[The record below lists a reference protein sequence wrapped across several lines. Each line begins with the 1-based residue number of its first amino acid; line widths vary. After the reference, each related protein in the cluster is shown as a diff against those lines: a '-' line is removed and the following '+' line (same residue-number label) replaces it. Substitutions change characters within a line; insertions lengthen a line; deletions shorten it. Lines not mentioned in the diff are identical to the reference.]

1 MPDLATSITRPAPPL
16 LAHIDPF
23 AHGPLET
30 RLIYPSHAPQGL
42 ADKIKLF
49 FLKPLMTLAA
59 RNEVKAFLLNEDISG
74 LESAKKL
81 LSDIRKDPFRS
92 VSETELSEVLADA
105 SLHKISISGNFSQL
119 VESHFKDPDHLE
131 QAFHQLLPPLNKTEA
146 RALTSFIA
154 FVRDPSSLLD
164 RRDRRAIDLL
174 LQKMY
179 AMEPPTAL
187 LGVLGSYQEDYWQA
201 YENAANTGI
210 GFREIGN
217 KSELTSACDEL
228 HDRFPLHERE
238 CIQTFEKFT
247 ANSSISDT
255 NRASLQRF
263 MIQFSH
269 HYAKLSRDTI
279 ISLLPAVIAVED
291 ALEGKALLEK
301 FILPEEK
308 PAAEVNLASE
318 LLFRVR
324 NGSSY
329 SPSAT
334 LALIEYISIKSRIK
348 RLESALAR
356 TESLL
361 SRATEQKSSQL
372 EKHKLAALRK
382 KRLPGKQTKK
392 NVLAYK
398 GVWAS
403 STKGAEEKRA
413 ELSSLKNRLINPESR
428 VRLAYVVSHPDLLLQ
443 SLPSIGEKSR
453 ETAKRVLEELRID
466 LIDYGRNEA
475 ARPRHSAPHSSA

>member
-1 MPDLATSITRPAPPL
+1 MPDLATSIARAAPPL

-59 RNEVKAFLLNEDISG
+59 RNEVKAFLLSEHISG
-74 LESAKKL
+74 LESAQKL

-119 VESHFKDPDHLE
+119 VESHFKNPDHLQ

-146 RALTSFIA
+146 RALTSFID

-174 LQKMY
+174 LQKMHTVG
-179 AMEPPTAL
+179 PPAAL
-187 LGVLGSYQEDYWQA
+187 LGVLSSCQEDYWQA

-210 GFREIGN
+210 GFREVGN
-217 KSELTSACDEL
+217 NSELGSACDEL
-228 HDRFPLHERE
+228 HDRFPLHEKE
-238 CIQTFEKFT
+238 CIQAFEKFT

-255 NRASLQRF
+255 HPALLQRF
-263 MIQFSH
+263 LVQFSH
-269 HYAKLSRDTI
+269 HYAKLSRDTV
-279 ISLLPAVIAVED
+279 ISLLPAVIAAED
-291 ALEGKALLEK
+291 AVEGKALLEK

-308 PAAEVNLASE
+308 PIAEVSLASE

-348 RLESALAR
+348 MLESDLAR
-356 TESLL
+356 TESVL
-361 SRATEQKSSQL
+361 SRATEQKSSQF

-382 KRLPGKQTKK
+382 KRLPGKESKK

-403 STKGAEEKRA
+403 STKGAQEKRA
-413 ELSSLKNRLINPESR
+413 ELSSLRNRLINPESR
-428 VRLAYVVSHPDLLLQ
+428 VRLAYVVSHPDLLSQ
-443 SLPSIGEKSR
+443 SLPSAGKKSR
-453 ETAKRVLEELRID
+453 ETAKRVLQELRID
-466 LIDYGRNEA
+466 LVDYGRDEA
-475 ARPRHSAPHSSA
+475 ARLRNSAPQAST